1 MKKIILFIVIT
12 LTLMLIPKAY
22 AASTVEE
29 ISNINIPPLL
39 SEKKYV
45 YINNMDN
52 YTIKINDNANFE
64 VLDKG
69 NSYIVTQNIP
79 TSNKIYNNPF
89 EVSWDKIG
97 YYVDDN
103 GKPVYLDAKVKVNKI
118 ILKWTD
124 DISDS
129 NYRYYSVGQVGS
141 FGLELL
147 GRGYDNDF
155 KNYNANMGIHD
166 YFTITLYNDDGSE
179 LNSDLAN
186 SLYLQWSI
194 SDLDMGDRTVTKNRR
209 IYENDGVP
217 TEFSESIKFDS
228 GFDNKFYVINDSVL
242 KITENNTKYIA
253 TESTS
258 NDSDVEKSIDFS
270 TVVAY
275 QTGAS
280 AEAEWWGC
288 ECGTTIVAV
297 SNQYPYPTINE
308 PIKSVEGDI
317 YKVGEKVEYTINE
330 TFPYTDSHSKAK
342 SIELSDSFDKA
353 LNISGLTYQVFDADN
368 KDVTSE
374 WKKTVSGQTVTLK
387 YTGEDTTTVY
397 GKFTFKF
404 SDLRV
409 LDPDSS
415 HEVKKENGVEYKI
428 IPNKAKITIV
438 GANDDTSEKETNI
451 VKIKV
456 GEITNP
462 QTGMKITMIIGI
474 IMTIV
479 IGSISIYYF
488 TNKKKIYLK

>member
-1 MKKIILFIVIT
+1 
-12 LTLMLIPKAY
+12 MLIPKAY

-155 KNYNANMGIHD
+155 KNYNANIGIHD

-179 LNSDLAN
+179 LNN
-186 SLYLQWSI
+186 
-194 SDLDMGDRTVTKNRR
+194 
-209 IYENDGVP
+209 
-217 TEFSESIKFDS
+217 
-228 GFDNKFYVINDSVL
+228 
-242 KITENNTKYIA
+242 
-253 TESTS
+253 
-258 NDSDVEKSIDFS
+258 
-270 TVVAY
+270 
-275 QTGAS
+275 
-280 AEAEWWGC
+280 
-288 ECGTTIVAV
+288 
-297 SNQYPYPTINE
+297 
-308 PIKSVEGDI
+308 
-317 YKVGEKVEYTINE
+317 
-330 TFPYTDSHSKAK
+330 
-342 SIELSDSFDKA
+342 
-353 LNISGLTYQVFDADN
+353 
-368 KDVTSE
+368 
-374 WKKTVSGQTVTLK
+374 
-387 YTGEDTTTVY
+387 
-397 GKFTFKF
+397 
-404 SDLRV
+404 
-409 LDPDSS
+409 
-415 HEVKKENGVEYKI
+415 
-428 IPNKAKITIV
+428 
-438 GANDDTSEKETNI
+438 
-451 VKIKV
+451 
-456 GEITNP
+456 
-462 QTGMKITMIIGI
+462 
-474 IMTIV
+474 
-479 IGSISIYYF
+479 
-488 TNKKKIYLK
+488 

>member
-1 MKKIILFIVIT
+1 MKKISILIIMI
-12 LTLMLIPKAY
+12 LTLALIPKTY

-39 SEKKYV
+39 SGKKYV

-52 YTIKINDNANFE
+52 YTITINDHANFE

-69 NSYIVTQNIP
+69 NSYIVIHNIP
-79 TSNKIYNNPF
+79 TSTKTYNNPF

-103 GKPVYLDAKVKVNKI
+103 GNPVYLDAKVKVNKI

-124 DISDS
+124 GISDS
-129 NYRYYSVGQVGS
+129 NYRHYAVGQVGS
-141 FGLELL
+141 FGLELV

-155 KNYNANMGIHD
+155 KNYNSDMGIHD

-194 SDLDMGDRTVTKNRR
+194 LDLDMADRTITKNRGV
-209 IYENDGVP
+209 YEIDGIP
-217 TEFSESIKFDS
+217 TEFAESIKFDS
-228 GFDNKFYVINDSVL
+228 GFDNKFYVINNSVL

-253 TESTS
+253 TEATS
-258 NDSDVEKSIDFS
+258 NNSDVEKSVEFS

-288 ECGTTIVAV
+288 ECGTTIVAI

-308 PIKSVEGDI
+308 PTKSVDVDI

-353 LNISGLTYQVFDADN
+353 LNISGLTYKVFDANN
-368 KDVTSE
+368 KDVTSDWE
-374 WKKTVSGQTVTLK
+374 KEISGQTVTLK

-438 GANDDTSEKETNI
+438 GANDDTTTKETNT
-451 VKIKV
+451 VKIRV

-462 QTGMKITMIIGI
+462 KTGIKITMIIGLLLAI
-474 IMTIV
+474 IAIPT
-479 IGSISIYYF
+479 SIHYF
-488 TNKKKIYLK
+488 INNKKIHLK

>member
-155 KNYNANMGIHD
+155 KNYNANIGIHD

-297 SNQYPYPTINE
+297 SNQYISQDAVTGYRDANNRFPGQNWVYVLLNSAATLDEFTQWIAEHNIFYYYKLATPQTIELGTIDLPELTNPCE
-308 PIKSVEGDI
+308 LAIYASLDPEWAITYEQDPNIVVTAIQSSIAPVEGATASAN
-317 YKVGEKVEYTINE
+317 YSVGAYLMHGNQL
-330 TFPYTDSHSKAK
+330 YR
-342 SIELSDSFDKA
+342 
-353 LNISGLTYQVFDADN
+353 
-368 KDVTSE
+368 VTSAIA
-374 WKKTVSGQTVTLK
+374 
-387 YTGEDTTTVY
+387 TGEAITPGSNCIACTVM
-397 GKFTFKF
+397 G
-404 SDLRV
+404 
-409 LDPDSS
+409 
-415 HEVKKENGVEYKI
+415 EVI
-428 IPNKAKITIV
+428 RLTA
-438 GANDDTSEKETNI
+438 
-451 VKIKV
+451 
-456 GEITNP
+456 
-462 QTGMKITMIIGI
+462 
-474 IMTIV
+474 
-479 IGSISIYYF
+479 
-488 TNKKKIYLK
+488 